1 MAYAVSLST
10 PFATSL
16 RFTAMENPSS
26 PTRRHFIAT
35 TAALAASAVTLQAQ
49 SKPAAAPAPAG
60 PFKLDPL
67 PYAEDALEPNIDAV
81 TMGIHHGKHHK
92 AYVDN
97 LNKALAPHA
106 ELQKRSLET
115 LIGDIAFLP
124 EDIRKPVE
132 NNGGGHW
139 NHTFFWK
146 LMAKPGPGIGGAPKD
161 GPLAAAIDSAFGSF
175 AKFQEKF
182 ADAATKR
189 FGSGWAWLI
198 AKADG
203 KLAVVSTPNQDNPL
217 MQGIVPNSDRG
228 TPLLALD
235 VWEHAYY
242 LKYQNKR
249 AEYITNWWNVVNW
262 PAATALF
269 EKAGKAK

>member
-1 MAYAVSLST
+1 MKPSL
-10 PFATSL
+10 A
-16 RFTAMENPSS
+16 A
-26 PTRRHFIAT
+26 TRRQFIVT
-35 TAALAASAVTLQAQ
+35 TASAAAAVAADP
-49 SKPAAAPAPAG
+49 KPAAPAASAPAG

-67 PYAEDALEPNIDAV
+67 PYAADALEPHIDAM
-81 TMGIHHGKHHK
+81 TMGIHHGKHHQ

-97 LNKALAPHA
+97 LNKALASHQD
-106 ELQKRSLET
+106 LQKKSLEQ

-124 EDIRKPVE
+124 EDIRKPVQ

-139 NHTFFWK
+139 NHTLFWK
-146 LMAKPGPGIGGAPKD
+146 LMGKSGTSGVGGEPKD
-161 GPLAAAIDSAFGSF
+161 GPLAVAINGAFGSF

-182 ADAATKR
+182 ADAAMKR

-217 MQGIVPNSDRG
+217 MQGIVPNGDRG
-228 TPLLALD
+228 TPVLALD

-249 AEYITNWWNVVNW
+249 ADYVAGWWNVVNW
-262 PAATALF
+262 DAANDLFAAAT
-269 EKAGKAK
+269 KTPGKGPGK

>member
-1 MAYAVSLST
+1 M
-10 PFATSL
+10 
-16 RFTAMENPSS
+16 
-26 PTRRHFIAT
+26 
-35 TAALAASAVTLQAQ
+35 
-49 SKPAAAPAPAG
+49 
-60 PFKLDPL
+60 
-67 PYAEDALEPNIDAV
+67 
-81 TMGIHHGKHHK
+81 TMGIHHGKHHQ

-97 LNKALAPHA
+97 LNKAIAPHA
-106 ELQKRSLET
+106 ELQKKTLEQ

-124 EDIRKPVE
+124 EDLRKPVE

-139 NHTFFWK
+139 NHTLFWK
-146 LMAKPGPGIGGAPKD
+146 LMGKPGAPGIGGPPPA
-161 GPLAAAIDSAFGSF
+161 GALATAIDAAFGSF

-182 ADAATKR
+182 ADAGMKR

-198 AKADG
+198 AKSDG

-228 TPLLALD
+228 TPVLALD

-249 AEYITNWWNVVNW
+249 ADYITGWWNVVNW
-262 PAATALF
+262 NEAGALF
-269 EKAGKAK
+269 AAAKPGGK